1 MVAIIRT
8 ALKEEEHLKALWRP
22 RDDGSMPHWVTTQYL
37 EHWKGSH
44 VTLVVTGAERGAP
57 QVTYVAWASKLR
69 GPGDDLKRRI
79 EVVKPYRLLT
89 PVPWVEL
96 EASVPQLSRRYLLR
110 DGALPDG
117 AGRHLLKAL
126 SQRASDVVPHLQV
139 LGVGNRPS
147 PALTPAARLLMDER
161 DATLTSIRMAD
172 FDVDELVSWEQPY
185 EDEDDDVPFIAR
197 LQTRNGPS
205 HEDDLIAHDAQ
216 RFRNWLGPRDWL
228 NRAAWTGFSQGEQR
242 LVVYNANRKAAE
254 ETLGVDLIYYHES
267 RDCFVMVQYKRMSK
281 RSGTSDWHY
290 YPNSDSNLSDQ
301 LVRMRA
307 IDSECDNIR
316 RSVDDYRLSAK
327 PSWIKLCQGDSLISD
342 ARSLAPGMYLAREH
356 FDQLYGK
363 SQTPGTPRSFS
374 RKTVDRYL
382 DNTEFTELVAGGW
395 VGTTGLGT
403 EGVKRQLELSLSGS
417 REVIFAA
424 VTGDSPSKRERMKR
438 RRERGTDRHS

>member
-8 ALKEEEHLKALWRP
+8 APKEEDHLKSLWRQ
-22 RDDGSMPHWVTTQYL
+22 RDDASMPHWVTTQYQ

-44 VTLVVTGAERGAP
+44 VTLIITGAERGAP
-57 QVTYVAWASKLR
+57 QVTYVAKAGKLR

-79 EVVKPYRLLT
+79 EATKPYRLLS
-89 PVPWVEL
+89 PVPWADL
-96 EASVPQLSRRYLLR
+96 EALVPQLSRRYLLR
-110 DGALPDG
+110 DGALPDA

-126 SQRASDVVPHLQV
+126 SQRASDVIPHLQT
-139 LGVGNRPS
+139 LGAGDRPS

-161 DATLTSIRMAD
+161 DATLTSVRMAD
-172 FDVDELVSWEQPY
+172 FDVDELVSWDQPY
-185 EDEDDDVPFIAR
+185 EDDDVPFIAR

-216 RFRNWLGPRDWL
+216 RFRDWLGPQDWL

-242 LVVYNANRKAAE
+242 LCIYNANRKAAE

-267 RDCFVMVQYKRMSK
+267 RDCFVMIQYKRMSK
-281 RSGTSDWHY
+281 GRASEWRY
-290 YPNSDSNLSDQ
+290 YPNSDSNLADQ
-301 LVRMRA
+301 LERMRA
-307 IDSECDNIR
+307 IDDECEKLTR
-316 RSVDDYRLSAK
+316 EVDDYRLSSK
-327 PSWIKLCQGDSLISD
+327 PSWIKLCQGDSLMSD

-356 FDQLYGK
+356 FDQLHSR
-363 SQTPGTPRSFS
+363 SQTPGNPRSFS

-382 DNTEFTELVAGGW
+382 DNTEFTDLVAGGW
-395 VGTTGLGT
+395 IGTTGFGT
-403 EGVKRQLELSLSGS
+403 KGVKRQLELSLSGS

-424 VTGDSPSKRERMKR
+424 VTGSSPSKRERMQR